1 MDKGARI
8 MIISSS
14 SCTNHFHDINVDKC
28 DSLALLL
35 RIVLGILWRLQ
46 TCQRH
51 RESSSLYFLDF
62 PTVQLML
69 QSIPNVPRESQNVCL
84 VELFSILMLSFHISE
99 QKDRQQVSKQTF
111 LFFQICQKQQ
121 FNMSQKCIR
130 SWKMYL
136 QSLTIIDFP
145 TLCANQMCAKKWVE
159 ESFII
164 NLWKQRLVLAFF
176 LPSSSLLGCDLLV
189 LANICLALR
198 NVTILWQGKVAYNRH
213 HVCFETY
220 KDEMPFL
227 HYSNEWPTS
236 WGKFAFEKWFSFK

>member
-1 MDKGARI
+1 MVL
-8 MIISSS
+8 IISMISTL
-14 SCTNHFHDINVDKC
+14 TNATP
-28 DSLALLL
+28 LLLL

-164 NLWKQRLVLAFF
+164 NLWKQRLVLTFFAFF
-176 LPSSSLLGCDLLV
+176 FFPVGMWFVGVGQYLSCVKERDYSLTGKSCLQSTSCLFWNIQRWDAFFALLQWMTHFMRK
-189 LANICLALR
+189 IC
-198 NVTILWQGKVAYNRH
+198 IWKMIFFQIKVWP
-213 HVCFETY
+213 CP
-220 KDEMPFL
+220 MPI
-227 HYSNEWPTS
+227 
-236 WGKFAFEKWFSFK
+236 

>member
-8 MIISSS
+8 MIICSSS

-84 VELFSILMLSFHISE
+84 VELFSIYWCCPFTYQNRRTDSRSA
-99 QKDRQQVSKQTF
+99 KQTF

-176 LPSSSLLGCDLLV
+176 CLLLLPCWDVICWCWPIFV
-189 LANICLALR
+189 LR
-198 NVTILWQGKVAYNRH
+198 
-213 HVCFETY
+213 
-220 KDEMPFL
+220 
-227 HYSNEWPTS
+227 
-236 WGKFAFEKWFSFK
+236 

>member
-1 MDKGARI
+1 
-8 MIISSS
+8 MISTL
-14 SCTNHFHDINVDKC
+14 TNATP
-28 DSLALLL
+28 LLLL

-159 ESFII
+159 
-164 NLWKQRLVLAFF
+164 KVL
-176 LPSSSLLGCDLLV
+176 SS
-189 LANICLALR
+189 ICE
-198 NVTILWQGKVAYNRH
+198 N
-213 HVCFETY
+213 
-220 KDEMPFL
+220 KD
-227 HYSNEWPTS
+227 
-236 WGKFAFEKWFSFK
+236 

>member
-1 MDKGARI
+1 MRLPCSPLENCIRNSVKIANLSTTPRI
-8 MIISSS
+8 IISVFPGFSHRS
-14 SCTNHFHDINVDKC
+14 AYAPKHSKC
-28 DSLALLL
+28 PQ
-35 RIVLGILWRLQ
+35 GISK
-46 TCQRH
+46 C
-51 RESSSLYFLDF
+51 
-62 PTVQLML
+62 
-69 QSIPNVPRESQNVCL
+69 
-84 VELFSILMLSFHISE
+84 LFSWAFLYPDVVLSHIRTE
-99 QKDRQQVSKQTF
+99 GQTAGQQANFS
-111 LFFQICQKQQ
+111 FFQICQKQQ

-227 HYSNEWPTS
+227 HYCNEWPTS

>member
-1 MDKGARI
+1 
-8 MIISSS
+8 MISTL
-14 SCTNHFHDINVDKC
+14 TNT
-28 DSLALLL
+28 SLALLL

-51 RESSSLYFLDF
+51 RGSSSSVF
-62 PTVQLML
+62 PGFSHSLAYAPKHSKCPQGI
-69 QSIPNVPRESQNVCL
+69 SKC
-84 VELFSILMLSFHISE
+84 LFSWAFLYPDVVLSHIRTE
-99 QKDRQQVSKQTF
+99 GQTAGQQAQTF

-176 LPSSSLLGCDLLV
+176 
-189 LANICLALR
+189 
-198 NVTILWQGKVAYNRH
+198 
-213 HVCFETY
+213 
-220 KDEMPFL
+220 
-227 HYSNEWPTS
+227 
-236 WGKFAFEKWFSFK
+236 FAFFFPVGDVICWCRPIFVLR

>member
-8 MIISSS
+8 MIICSSS

-99 QKDRQQVSKQTF
+99 QKDRQQVSKANFSF
-111 LFFQICQKQQ
+111 LS
-121 FNMSQKCIR
+121 NMPKTTIQHVS
-130 SWKMYL
+130 KMY
-136 QSLTIIDFP
+136 
-145 TLCANQMCAKKWVE
+145 
-159 ESFII
+159 
-164 NLWKQRLVLAFF
+164 
-176 LPSSSLLGCDLLV
+176 
-189 LANICLALR
+189 
-198 NVTILWQGKVAYNRH
+198 
-213 HVCFETY
+213 
-220 KDEMPFL
+220 
-227 HYSNEWPTS
+227 
-236 WGKFAFEKWFSFK
+236 